1 MKKLLLA
8 IVVLFVAGFIIGT
21 ERLPVRNWLL
31 GELEGFALRH
41 PDKLPLRTIGT
52 YLFNEHCAGCHD
64 DPAMHAPTREALS
77 QNSRENLMIAMEFGK
92 MQPMAAHLSK
102 RQRGLIAYALAGHD
116 ENRYQWIAATRCSQ
130 TVDNDRRALV
140 SNWGLGLEN
149 RRFVSSTDAG
159 ISRTNVT
166 SLQLAWSVAFPGV
179 TDMRSQPVLLGDT
192 LYLGDKAGKL
202 YALDRRSGCVRNHTQ
217 VLTGVRSAITLAELS
232 DGRRL
237 LIFANSLATVF
248 AVDPVTM
255 EIVWQ
260 RPVKVSDYSVITGS
274 ISYHNDRLY
283 VPISSYEA
291 AAAGSPVHACCTSH
305 GAVTALHAATGEPIW
320 TWHATAEAHA
330 QSRDADSETDILGPS
345 GAAVWTTP
353 AVDVKRN
360 RIYFGTAENL
370 SHPATDT
377 SDAVIALD
385 MDSGK
390 LVWKFQ
396 AIKDDVWNSA
406 CLRDGP
412 NCPKNAGP
420 DFDFGASVIIA
431 DLPNGEQ
438 LLLAGQKSGEI
449 FALDP
454 DPAGRQGKILWRQ
467 RISQGTTNGG
477 IHWGMALSGTS
488 LFVPVADPER
498 DTPGYIPRPGLSSL
512 DIRSGNILW
521 QQPVE
526 RGCEFDYRNKPL
538 VGLENTRRAS
548 RPTAEPSSPCSFY
561 YGLSAAATATPELV
575 FSAGLDGKIRAY
587 QSDSGE
593 ILWQTETAISFD
605 TDNGVDGHGGAIDV
619 AGQVL
624 AGGWLYVL
632 SGYSMFGQ
640 LPGNVLLA
648 YRVTPD
654 EGSPD

>member
-1 MKKLLLA
+1 MKKFLL
-8 IVVLFVAGFIIGT
+8 VLIALIVAGFVVST
-21 ERLPVRNWLL
+21 EHLPIRGWLL
-31 GELEGFALRH
+31 QELEIFAMRH
-41 PDKLPLRTIGT
+41 PEKLPLKTIGSH
-52 YLFNEHCAGCHD
+52 LFNKHCATCHD
-64 DPAMHAPTREALS
+64 NPEMKAPTREALS
-77 QNSRENLMIAMEFGK
+77 QMSRESLMIAMEFGK

-102 RQRGLIAYALAGHD
+102 KQRGLITYALAVPD
-116 ENRYQWIAATRCSQ
+116 ENQYQWIAENRCSQ
-130 TVDNDRRALV
+130 STNSTQSPLV

-149 RRFVSSTDAG
+149 RRFVDGAQAG
-159 ISRTNVT
+159 ISLDNVA
-166 SLQLAWSVAFPGV
+166 SLELAWSVAFPRV
-179 TDMRSQPVLLGDT
+179 TDMRSQPVIIGDT
-192 LYLGDKAGKL
+192 LYIGDKAGKF
-202 YALDRRSGCVRNHTQ
+202 YALDRFSGCVRGDMQ
-217 VLTGVRSAITLAELS
+217 VLSGVRSAITLAELS
-232 DGRRL
+232 TGRRL

-260 RPVKVSDYSVITGS
+260 ELVKVSDYSVITGS
-274 ISYHNDRLY
+274 ISFHNDRLY
-283 VPISSYEA
+283 VPVSSYEA
-291 AAAGSPVHACCTSH
+291 AAAGSPAHTCCTSH
-305 GAVTALHAATGEPIW
+305 GAVIALDAATGETVW
-320 TWHATAEAHA
+320 AWHATDDA
-330 QSRDADSETDILGPS
+330 QLQSSNTDETVVYGPS

-353 AVDVKRN
+353 AIDVTRN

-370 SHPATDT
+370 SHPATGT

-396 AIKDDVWNSA
+396 AIANDVWNSA

-431 DLPNGEQ
+431 DLPSGEQ

-454 DPAGRQGKILWRQ
+454 DPDGTQGQVIWRQ
-467 RISQGTTNGG
+467 RISQGTSNGG

-498 DTPGYIPRPGLSSL
+498 DTPGYTPRPGITSL
-512 DIRSGNILW
+512 DIRTGDILW

-526 RGCEFDYRNKPL
+526 RGCEFDYRYKPL
-538 VGLENTRRAS
+538 VGLENDRVSTQRN
-548 RPTAEPSSPCSFY
+548 PEESSPCSFF

-575 FSAGLDGKIRAY
+575 FSGGLDGKVRAY
-587 QSDSGE
+587 QNDSGK
-593 ILWQTETAISFD
+593 ILWQTETAIPFD
-605 TDNGVDGHGGAIDV
+605 TVNGVPGHGGSIDV
-619 AGQVL
+619 AGQVV
-624 AGGWLYVL
+624 ADGWLYVL

-640 LPGNVLLA
+640 MSGNMLLA
-648 YRVTPD
+648 YQVSQSADPS
-654 EGSPD
+654 E